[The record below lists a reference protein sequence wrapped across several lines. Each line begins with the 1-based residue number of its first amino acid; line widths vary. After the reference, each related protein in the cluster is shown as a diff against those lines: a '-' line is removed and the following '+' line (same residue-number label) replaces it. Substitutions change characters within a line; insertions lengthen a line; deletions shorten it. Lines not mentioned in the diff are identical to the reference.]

1 MLQISRHYNVRYPNI
16 TVAIAPCIGWLPS
29 DHLDH
34 VMLPN
39 QISIVHPFVKGETAN
54 KQGLALSMQY
64 KISECRYK
72 LLSTGLMIT
81 SSSSS
86 GTMVTNQ

>member
-34 VMLPN
+34 VMLLN
-39 QISIVHPFVKGETAN
+39 RLTGS
-54 KQGLALSMQY
+54 LLSVPREGRD
-64 KISECRYK
+64 SECKQTRI
-72 LLSTGLMIT
+72 STQYTIQNKRLQVQIAIHWLNGYVIL
-81 SSSSS
+81 
-86 GTMVTNQ
+86 V